1 MTVVRAFSSL
11 AGLLARP
18 WIRIAIGLLAFA
30 AVTSATVDIAVP
42 RLHVILT
49 VYDDEGYMLTA
60 LGSFVDRGSL
70 YDEVFSQYGPFYFGV
85 WGGLFSTFGIPVDHE
100 HGRVVTGVVWV
111 GSSLALGLATWWV
124 TRSAFLGIGVQALS
138 FSALIILGSEP
149 MHAGGMVTL
158 LLAAIVCIACFVGP
172 GLSPWPM
179 ALLGGALAAL
189 TLTKVN
195 VGGFALVALALVCA
209 YSYPV
214 LSSRRWLRV
223 AVEVGFVALPILL
236 MSSKLGE
243 DWVRQY
249 AFHVSIAALAVV
261 IALRARTAEARE
273 TEELWWIGGG
283 LVAVALTSC
292 LAVLGSGTSPGGLVE
307 GVLLQP
313 LQQDDAFSLQLPLDD
328 GIWIFD
334 AVALAG
340 AIAYWAVR
348 RRGVAP
354 GPVARVVLW
363 ALVAVVGL
371 EIALSVIGRT
381 VPWDSL
387 SLEGHPFAFLAFAWV
402 ALIPTSA
409 GARTPAAFARLL
421 LPPLAVLQALHA
433 FPVAGSQMMWSTLLL
448 IPLGAICL
456 ANGVSGIAANLSRA
470 QRLPAAAVGLAAAVA
485 LALHVGNA
493 TLRDP
498 LDEAQYLYDTRVP
511 LGLPG
516 AESLRMG
523 PLEVETYG
531 RLVAAIDRNCPAFL
545 TEPGMGSFYVWSQQ
559 EPPTGQN
566 ATAWMTLFDD
576 ERQRQVI
583 EDTRRIDGLCLVR
596 NELLVQAW
604 THGGPAE
611 GPLARY
617 LSRGFTP
624 LAEINGYELLRREPR
639 SGRSG

>member
-1 MTVVRAFSSL
+1 VTAVRASSSL
-11 AGLLARP
+11 KGLWANP
-18 WIRIAIGLLAFA
+18 WLRIAIGLVAFV
-30 AVTSATVDIAVP
+30 AVTIATVKIAVP
-42 RLHVILT
+42 RMHVILT

-60 LGSFVDRGSL
+60 LNSFVDRGSL

-85 WGGLFSTFGIPVDHE
+85 WGGLFSTLGIPVDHE

-111 GSSLALGLATWWV
+111 GSSLALGLATWWM
-124 TRSAFLGIGVQALS
+124 TRSAFLGVGVQALC
-138 FSALIILGSEP
+138 FSALIVLGSEP

-158 LLAAIVCIACFVGP
+158 LLAAIVCIACFVGR
-172 GLSPWPM
+172 GFSPWPL

-189 TLTKVN
+189 ILTKVN

-214 LSSRRWLRV
+214 ISSRRWPRV

-249 AFHVSIAALAVV
+249 AFHVSIAALAIV
-261 IALRARTAEARE
+261 IALRARSDEARQ

-283 LVAVALTSC
+283 LLAVGLTSC
-292 LAVLGSGTSPGGLVE
+292 LAILGSGTSPGGLIE

-313 LQQDDAFSLQLPLDD
+313 LQQDDAFSLQLPLADS
-328 GIWIFD
+328 IWIFD
-334 AVALAG
+334 AVALIG
-340 AIAYWAVR
+340 VIAYWAVR
-348 RRGVAP
+348 RRGGAP
-354 GPVARVVLW
+354 GPLAQTALW
-363 ALVAVVGL
+363 ALVAVIGL

-387 SLEGHPFAFLAFAWV
+387 SMEGHAFSFLAFAWV
-402 ALIPTSA
+402 ALIPAPA

-433 FPVAGSQMMWSTLLL
+433 FPVAGSQMMWSTFLL
-448 IPLGAICL
+448 IPVGAICV
-456 ANGVSGIAANLSRA
+456 ANGVSGIAATLPRSG
-470 QRLPAAAVGLAAAVA
+470 RLPAAAVGLAAAVA
-485 LALHVGNA
+485 LAVHVGNA

-498 LDEAQYLYDTRVP
+498 LDEARFLRDTRVP

-523 PLEVETYG
+523 PEEVDVYN
-531 RLVAAIDRNCPAFL
+531 RLVAAIDRRCPAFV

-583 EDTRRIDGLCLVR
+583 EDTRRIKGLCLVR

-604 THGGPAE
+604 THGKPAE

-617 LSRGFTP
+617 LDRGFTP
-624 LAEINGYELLRREPR
+624 ITEVGGYELLQRDVGA
-639 SGRSG
+639 GRAG